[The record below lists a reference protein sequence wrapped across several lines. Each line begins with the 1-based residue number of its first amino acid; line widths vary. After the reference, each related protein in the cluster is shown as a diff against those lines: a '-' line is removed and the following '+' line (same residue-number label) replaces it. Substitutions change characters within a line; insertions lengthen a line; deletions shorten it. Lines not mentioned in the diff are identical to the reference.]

1 MNEGYRVNLTQL
13 QDYIDAL
20 RDSQQTYDQIED
32 QLVEADLTTA
42 DPDFST
48 LVGHPQYSGAQAE
61 FTQACRGFLTTYQS
75 LYIQVHDVNRQ
86 ISGKLNYMVQ
96 AFLDTHELYQ
106 ENEATHATMF
116 DGLLDGLTSG
126 GAVDGAAGIR

>member
-1 MNEGYRVNLTQL
+1 MTEGYRVDLTQL

-20 RDSQQTYDQIED
+20 RESQQTYDQIED

-48 LVGHPQYSGAQAE
+48 LVGHPRYGGAQAE
-61 FTQACRGFLTTYQS
+61 FTEACRGFLTTYQG
-75 LYIQVHDVNRQ
+75 LYTQVHDVNRQ

-96 AFLDTHELYQ
+96 AFLDTHKLYQ
-106 ENEATHATMF
+106 ETEAAHASMF

-126 GAVDGAAGIR
+126 GGVDGAAGIR